1 MLRTYVYSQ
10 VVRTSPP
17 MPLTA
22 SKLRQNVYRVLDS
35 ILATGEPVEIE
46 RKGRRLKIVLA
57 EASGR
62 LGGLPARDYLTGEPD
77 DIVEIDWANEWRP

>member
-1 MLRTYVYSQ
+1 
-10 VVRTSPP
+10 

-22 SKLRQNVYRVLDS
+22 SKLRQNIYRVLDS

-57 EASGR
+57 EGSGR
-62 LGGLPARDYLTGEPD
+62 LAGLPIRDYLTGEPD
-77 DIVEIDWANEWRP
+77 DIVEIDWSNEWRP